1 MERRAMDSNL
11 VKRPYEP
18 LALAAPDA
26 PALDAM
32 SQRLADYL
40 ASSPG
45 VPLDAVGC
53 HLATRSARAPHRRVV
68 FAREHQDAIHAL
80 RVGAPN
86 LTVAGVAAEA
96 PGIAFLFPGMVKA
109 AGLRELYD
117 IERVFR
123 DEFDRCAAA
132 AERTSGIDLF
142 AVFDRADS
150 TEAPDY
156 LGFLFAIEAGLSA
169 LWTSWGVR
177 PRAVLGFS
185 FGELVASFTAGVFTL
200 DAALGLVAERSRL
213 LQSLMTGAMTS
224 VALSEADTRRL
235 LPADLAVAIQRTA
248 TSCVVSGPVASLAGF
263 EDLLRTRDIG
273 FQRLDMS
280 FAGHSASAVQAAE
293 PFARAVARLGP
304 QPPRV
309 PIVSGATGESL
320 SAAQAVSPAYWG
332 AQLHQTVRFASG
344 VETLIGQGCRLLL
357 EIGPGFYLTSMAS
370 QQGAA
375 ARGVV
380 CQASIRPASGVPGTH
395 LGLLRSLA
403 RLWTLGVDVDW
414 RALYPNPAPL
424 PRPPAL

>member
-1 MERRAMDSNL
+1 
-11 VKRPYEP
+11 
-18 LALAAPDA
+18 
-26 PALDAM
+26 
-32 SQRLADYL
+32 
-40 ASSPG
+40 
-45 VPLDAVGC
+45 
-53 HLATRSARAPHRRVV
+53 VV
-68 FAREHQDAIHAL
+68 FARDHQDAIRAL

-96 PGIAFLFPGMVKA
+96 PTIGFMFPGMVKA

-132 AERTSGIDLF
+132 AQRVSGIDLF
-142 AVFDRADS
+142 AVFDRAGT

-156 LGFLFAIEAGLSA
+156 LGFLFAIEAGLFA
-169 LWTSWGVR
+169 LWRSWGVR
-177 PRAVLGFS
+177 PRVVLGFS
-185 FGELVASFTAGVFTL
+185 FGELVAGFTAGVFTL

-213 LQSLMTGAMTS
+213 LQTMLPGAMTS
-224 VALSEADTRRL
+224 VAMSEADTRRL

-248 TSCVVSGPVASLAGF
+248 TSCVVSGPLASLAAF
-263 EDLLRTRDIG
+263 EDVLRKREVE

-280 FAGHSASAVQAAE
+280 FAGHSAAAVQAAE
-293 PFARAVARLGP
+293 PFARAVARVDP

-309 PIVSGATGESL
+309 PIVSGASGEL
-320 SAAQAVSPAYWG
+320 LTAAQAVSPAYWG

-344 VETLIGQGCRLLL
+344 VATLIGQGCRILL

-380 CQASIRPASGVPGTH
+380 FQASMRPASGVPGAH
-395 LGLLRSLA
+395 LGLLRSVA
-403 RLWTLGVDVDW
+403 RLWTLGVDIDW
-414 RALYPNPAPL
+414 RALYPNTPPL
-424 PRPPAL
+424 PGPLPL

>member
-1 MERRAMDSNL
+1 MDSSS

-18 LALAAPDA
+18 LALAARDA
-26 PALDAM
+26 PALDVM

-40 ASSPG
+40 TSSPG
-45 VPLDAVGC
+45 VALDAVGC
-53 HLATRSARAPHRRVV
+53 HLATRLAQAPHRRVV
-68 FAREHQDAIHAL
+68 FARDHQDAIRAL

-86 LTVAGVAAEA
+86 VTVAGVASEA
-96 PGIAFLFPGMVKA
+96 SSIAFLFPGMVKA
-109 AGLRELYD
+109 DGLRELYD

-132 AERTSGIDLF
+132 ARRVSAIDLL
-142 AVFDRADS
+142 AVFDRAGA

-169 LWTSWGVR
+169 LWSSWGVR
-177 PRAVLGFS
+177 PRVVLGFS
-185 FGELVASFTAGVFTL
+185 FGELVAGYTAGVFTL

-213 LQSLMTGAMTS
+213 LQALMPGAMTS
-224 VALSEADTRRL
+224 VALSEVDTRRL

-248 TSCVVSGPVASLAGF
+248 TSCVVSGPVASLAVF
-263 EDLLRTRDIG
+263 EDLLRTRDVG

-280 FAGHSASAVQAAE
+280 FAGHSTAAVQAAE
-293 PFARAVARLGP
+293 PFTRAVARVAP

-309 PIVSGATGESL
+309 PIVSGATGEL
-320 SAAQAVSPAYWG
+320 LTAAQAVSPSHWG

-344 VETLIGQGCRLLL
+344 VETLIGQGCRILL
-357 EIGPGFYLTSMAS
+357 EVGPGFYLTSMAS

-380 CQASIRPASGVPGTH
+380 CQASMRPASGVPGAH

-414 RALYPNPAPL
+414 RALYPNTAPL
-424 PRPPAL
+424 PGPLPL